1 MCSSHWRWSCS
12 FFPPNGRGR
21 DDKSE
26 QRTRIRAVTWSM
38 VTTIPCSLYC
48 AVYCAT
54 CFSLTYK
61 PLSGTKN
68 IIVERALICNTI
80 NFKRLRSQRFTCV
93 YHIYIWFCLDY
104 IGLRRKEMCN
114 LRIGI
119 KYLHNMCHN
128 KNVKFR
134 NYEGILTAW
143 LSGN

>member
-1 MCSSHWRWSCS
+1 MTAHEHRTSHKTQRVQRNTSSLPDVRRKLRKHRVVKTCALPIGVDRVVSS
-12 FFPPNGRGR
+12 LQMAEGGTTNPNKERVYGQLL
-21 DDKSE
+21 DPWL
-26 QRTRIRAVTWSM
+26 QPM

-93 YHIYIWFCLDY
+93 YHIYI
-104 IGLRRKEMCN
+104 
-114 LRIGI
+114 
-119 KYLHNMCHN
+119 
-128 KNVKFR
+128 
-134 NYEGILTAW
+134 
-143 LSGN
+143 